1 MEDAVE
7 DAMGP
12 SESRRSHA
20 ELGDCGLDISVAHG
34 EAAMSSAVH
43 REQRTGLVRCLSEEL
58 A

>member
-1 MEDAVE
+1 MEDATR
-7 DAMGP
+7 P

-20 ELGDCGLDISVAHG
+20 ELGDFGLDISVAHG

-43 REQRTGLVRCLSEEL
+43 REQRTGLVRCWSQEL